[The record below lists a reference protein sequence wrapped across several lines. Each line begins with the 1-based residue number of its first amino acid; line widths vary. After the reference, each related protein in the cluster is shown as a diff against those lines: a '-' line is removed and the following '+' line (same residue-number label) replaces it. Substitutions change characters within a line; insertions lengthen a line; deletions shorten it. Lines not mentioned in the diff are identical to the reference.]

1 MSDVIRREVGTP
13 NPPVVLTIRS
23 KILGED
29 RRVYIQCP
37 VDFEE
42 SKGPYPVLLVLDGEW
57 VFEVA
62 RGTVRFLSEY
72 DTMDRAIPHMLVV
85 GIENIDRDRDYVPT
99 PDPAGE
105 PEFPTAGAAD
115 AFLRF
120 LGEELFPLL
129 EADFRAAP
137 ARCVVGWSFGG
148 LLALY
153 SAVHAPELFDAYLCI
168 GPAVWWD
175 GQLVV
180 DQLLQTE
187 FDRPKRMVIT
197 LGTEE
202 KGGSVYEAT
211 TRLLDGLAANSP
223 ENLTIAHYELEG
235 VGHSWGIP
243 TALDKGL
250 RTLFAEYVPL
260 ANVEEMSLD
269 ELEARYDRL
278 SMTWR
283 FPVTPPPDP
292 CQAIAV
298 AEWKAGNH
306 DQALK
311 TVDRIIKKHPNY
323 SYVQFQKAAYL
334 SREGRYVE
342 ALDVL
347 HAAEDVELRRAVP
360 SGVRLRQIREE
371 IAKMGA
377 QLAS

>member
-1 MSDVIRREVGTP
+1 
-13 NPPVVLTIRS
+13 
-23 KILGED
+23 
-29 RRVYIQCP
+29 
-37 VDFEE
+37 
-42 SKGPYPVLLVLDGEW
+42 
-57 VFEVA
+57 
-62 RGTVRFLSEY
+62 
-72 DTMDRAIPHMLVV
+72 MDRAIPHMLVV
-85 GIENIDRDRDYVPT
+85 GIENIDWDRDYVPT
-99 PDPAGE
+99 PDP
-105 PEFPTAGAAD
+105 AD

-148 LLALY
+148 LVVLH
-153 SAVHAPELFDAYLCI
+153 SAVHAPGLFDAYLCI

-180 DQLLQTE
+180 DQLLETE

-211 TRLLDGLAANSP
+211 TRLLDGLAANPP
-223 ENLTIAHYELEG
+223 ENLTVAHYELEG

-278 SMTWR
+278 SMAWR
-283 FPVTPPPDP
+283 FPVTAPPDP

-298 AEWKAGNH
+298 AEWRAGNH

-311 TVDRIIKKHPNY
+311 TVDRIVAKHPNY
-323 SYVQFQKAAYL
+323 SYVHFQKAANL
-334 SREGRYVE
+334 SREGRHVE
-342 ALDVL
+342 ALDAL
-347 HAAEDVELRRAVP
+347 HTAEDVELRRAVP